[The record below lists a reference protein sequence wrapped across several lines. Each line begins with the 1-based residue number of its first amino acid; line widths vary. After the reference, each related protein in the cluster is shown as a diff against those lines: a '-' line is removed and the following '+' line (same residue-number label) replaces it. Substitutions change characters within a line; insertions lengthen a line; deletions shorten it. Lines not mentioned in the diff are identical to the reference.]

1 MTEETTLRSLL
12 TQYHAQAWQWARQCC
27 RYQDM
32 MAEEVLQTTY
42 VKVLEGGTQPRDWAA
57 FKPWLFGV
65 IRLTALEWWRKA
77 AGAGDVK
84 AMASLGHA
92 LWDGPASILSGA
104 DSATAAPP
112 S

>member
-1 MTEETTLRSLL
+1 
-12 TQYHAQAWQWARQCC
+12 
-27 RYQDM
+27 

-92 LWDGPASILSGA
+92 LWDETRIPLFEQAVDVGPRN
-104 DSATAAPP
+104 PP
-112 S
+112 RVSFGQGYVNQSLLEIFEENQREHHAK